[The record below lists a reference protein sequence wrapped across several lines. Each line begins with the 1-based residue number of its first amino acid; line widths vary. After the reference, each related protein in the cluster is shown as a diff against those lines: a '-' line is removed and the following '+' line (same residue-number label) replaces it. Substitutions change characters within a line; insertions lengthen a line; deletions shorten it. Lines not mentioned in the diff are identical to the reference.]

1 MKIEF
6 DSEEEKQKQIDFH
19 TKMIQYHQS
28 QVSKSINASI
38 SDTDG
43 QKKEKPHYEGFYFT
57 WDRYPKKVKK
67 DLSERRFKALSS
79 KHKKVLYDYVT
90 RMVRGEWAS
99 KDKKFVPALAYLIS
113 SKDYLD
119 EPEIEKPATMSQPIK
134 YPPHQKDSVTEPIE
148 SVSDEKGSANAARI
162 MSMLQVKSL

>member
-28 QVSKSINASI
+28 QVSKCINASI
-38 SDTDG
+38 PDADG

-57 WDRYPKKVKK
+57 WDRYPKKKKK
-67 DLSERRFKALSS
+67 DLSEKRFKALSGVQ
-79 KHKKVLYDYVT
+79 KKILYDYVT

-99 KDKKFVPALAYLIS
+99 KDKEFVPTLAYLIS
-113 SKDYLD
+113 SKEYRD
-119 EPEIEKPATMSQPIK
+119 EPEIEAPKTMSPPIK
-134 YPPHQKDSVTEPIE
+134 RPPHQRDSVTEPIKY
-148 SVSDEKGSANAARI
+148 VSDEEGKTNAARI
-162 MSMLQVKSL
+162 MSMLQVKTI